1 MKVLSFGSL
10 NFDHVYQMDHFVMPK
25 ETTSSLSYSRGFGG
39 KGLNQ
44 SIALA
49 KSGLDVYHAGRV
61 GFDGQP
67 FIDYLQ
73 EYGVKVD
80 YLKKDEETA
89 TGHAIIQVSHSE
101 NCIIL
106 FGGANQLI
114 DEVQIDEVLTHFE
127 KGDLLLI
134 QNEISSLTYLIK
146 KAHEKGL
153 RIAFNTAPMD
163 EKVFSYPLDLIDIFV
178 VNEVEGKG
186 LANISSDNVEDVI
199 VGLQKTYPNK
209 EIILTVGSLGSYYI
223 CGETVMHQEAYRVDA
238 VDTTAAG
245 DTFTGFYL
253 ASILRGE
260 EVNTALRIAAK
271 ASSITVTKEGA
282 AKSIPTLEQVL
293 ESMKNV

>member
-89 TGHAIIQVSHSE
+89 TGHAIIQVCHSE

-114 DEVQIDEVLTHFE
+114 DEAQIDEVLTHFE
-127 KGDLLLI
+127 QGDLLLI
-134 QNEISSLTYLIK
+134 QNEISSLTYLIT

-199 VGLQKTYPNK
+199 VGLQKAYPNK

-260 EVNTALRIAAK
+260 EVTTALRIAAK

>member
-106 FGGANQLI
+106 YGGANQLI
-114 DEVQIDEVLTHFE
+114 DEAQIDEVLTHFE
-127 KGDLLLI
+127 QGDLLLI
-134 QNEISSLTYLIK
+134 QNEISSLTYLIT

-163 EKVFSYPLDLIDIFV
+163 EKIFGYPLDLIDIFV

-186 LANISSDNVEDVI
+186 LANVSSDQVEDVI
-199 VGLQKTYPNK
+199 AGLQKAYPSK
-209 EIILTVGSLGSYYI
+209 EIILTVGSQGSYYI
-223 CGETVMHQEAYRVDA
+223 SGDMVIHQDAYRVEA

-282 AKSIPTLEQVL
+282 AKSIPTLEQVV
-293 ESMKNV
+293 ENMKNV

>member
-134 QNEISSLTYLIK
+134 QNEISSLTYLIT

-186 LANISSDNVEDVI
+186 LANVSSNQVEDVI
-199 VGLQKTYPNK
+199 AGLQKAYPSK
-209 EIILTVGSLGSYYI
+209 EIILTVGSQGSYYI
-223 CGETVMHQEAYRVDA
+223 SGDMVIHQDAYRVEA

-260 EVNTALRIAAK
+260 TVGNALRIAAK

>member
-39 KGLNQ
+39 KALNQ

-106 FGGANQLI
+106 YGGANQLI
-114 DEVQIDEVLTHFE
+114 DEAQIDEVLTHFE

-134 QNEISSLTYLIK
+134 QNEISSLTYLIT

-163 EKVFSYPLDLIDIFV
+163 EKIFGYPLDLIDIFV

-186 LANISSDNVEDVI
+186 LANVSSNQVEDVI
-199 VGLQKTYPNK
+199 AGLQKAYPSK
-209 EIILTVGSLGSYYI
+209 EIILTVGSQGSYYI
-223 CGETVMHQEAYRVDA
+223 SGDMVIHQDAYRVEA

-260 EVNTALRIAAK
+260 TVGNALRIAAK

>member
-106 FGGANQLI
+106 YGGANQLI
-114 DEVQIDEVLTHFE
+114 DEAQIDEVLTHFE

-134 QNEISSLTYLIK
+134 QNEISSLTYLIT

-163 EKVFSYPLDLIDIFV
+163 ENVFSYPLDLIDIFV

-186 LANISSDNVEDVI
+186 LANVSSNQVEDVI
-199 VGLQKTYPNK
+199 AGLQKAYPSK
-209 EIILTVGSLGSYYI
+209 EIILTVGSQGSYYI
-223 CGETVMHQEAYRVDA
+223 SGDMVIHQDAYRVEA

-260 EVNTALRIAAK
+260 TVGNALRIAAK

-282 AKSIPTLEQVL
+282 AKSIPTLEQVV

>member
-61 GFDGQP
+61 GFDGHP

-106 FGGANQLI
+106 YGGANQLI

-134 QNEISSLTYLIK
+134 QNEISSLTYLIT

-163 EKVFSYPLDLIDIFV
+163 EKIFGYPLDLIDIFV

-186 LANISSDNVEDVI
+186 LANVSSDQVEDVI
-199 VGLQKTYPNK
+199 AGLQKAYPSK
-209 EIILTVGSLGSYYI
+209 EIILTVGSQGSYYI
-223 CGETVMHQEAYRVDA
+223 SGDMVIHQDAYRVEA

-260 EVNTALRIAAK
+260 TVGNALRIAAK

-282 AKSIPTLEQVL
+282 AKSIPTLEQVV

>member
-106 FGGANQLI
+106 YGGANQLI
-114 DEVQIDEVLTHFE
+114 DEAQIDEVLTHFE

-134 QNEISSLTYLIK
+134 QNEISSLTYLIT

-163 EKVFSYPLDLIDIFV
+163 EKIFGYPLDLIDIFV

-186 LANISSDNVEDVI
+186 LANVSSNQVEDVI
-199 VGLQKTYPNK
+199 AGLQKAYPSK
-209 EIILTVGSLGSYYI
+209 EIILTVGSQGSYYI
-223 CGETVMHQEAYRVDA
+223 SGDMVIHQDAYRVEA

-260 EVNTALRIAAK
+260 TVGNALRIAAK

-282 AKSIPTLEQVL
+282 AKSIPTLEKVL

>member
-106 FGGANQLI
+106 YGGANQLI
-114 DEVQIDEVLTHFE
+114 DEVQIDEVLTYFE

-134 QNEISSLTYLIK
+134 QNEISSLTYLIT

-163 EKVFSYPLDLIDIFV
+163 EKVFSYPLNLIDIFV

-223 CGETVMHQEAYRVDA
+223 CGETVMHQEAYRVEA

>member
-106 FGGANQLI
+106 YGGANQLI
-114 DEVQIDEVLTHFE
+114 DEAQIDEVLTHFE

-134 QNEISSLTYLIK
+134 QNEISSLTYLIT

-153 RIAFNTAPMD
+153 RIAFNTAPMY
-163 EKVFSYPLDLIDIFV
+163 EKIFGYPLDLIDIFV

-186 LANISSDNVEDVI
+186 LANVSSNQVEDVI
-199 VGLQKTYPNK
+199 AGLQKAYPSK
-209 EIILTVGSLGSYYI
+209 EIILTVGSQGSYYI
-223 CGETVMHQEAYRVDA
+223 SGDMVIHQDAYRVEA

-260 EVNTALRIAAK
+260 TVGNALRIAAK

-282 AKSIPTLEQVL
+282 AKSIPTLEQVV

>member
-80 YLKKDEETA
+80 YLKKDEEIA

-106 FGGANQLI
+106 YGGANQLI
-114 DEVQIDEVLTHFE
+114 DEAQIDEVLTHFE

-134 QNEISSLTYLIK
+134 QNEISSLTYLIT

-163 EKVFSYPLDLIDIFV
+163 EKIFSYPLDLIDIFV

-186 LANISSDNVEDVI
+186 LANVSSDQVEDVI
-199 VGLQKTYPNK
+199 AGLQKAYPSK
-209 EIILTVGSLGSYYI
+209 EIILTVGSQGSYYI
-223 CGETVMHQEAYRVDA
+223 SGDRVIHQDAYRVEA

-260 EVNTALRIAAK
+260 TVGNALRIAAK

-282 AKSIPTLEQVL
+282 AKSIPTLEQVV

>member
-106 FGGANQLI
+106 YGGANQLI
-114 DEVQIDEVLTHFE
+114 DEAQIDEVLAHFE

-134 QNEISSLTYLIK
+134 QNEISSLTYLIT

-163 EKVFSYPLDLIDIFV
+163 EKIFGYPLDLIDIFV

-186 LANISSDNVEDVI
+186 LANVSSDQVEDVI
-199 VGLQKTYPNK
+199 AGLQKAYPSK
-209 EIILTVGSLGSYYI
+209 EIILTVGSQGSYYI
-223 CGETVMHQEAYRVDA
+223 SGDRVIHQDAYRVEA

-260 EVNTALRIAAK
+260 TVSDALRIAAK

-282 AKSIPTLEQVL
+282 AKSIPTLEKVL

>member
-89 TGHAIIQVSHSE
+89 TGHAIIQISHSE

-106 FGGANQLI
+106 YGGVNQLI
-114 DEVQIDEVLTHFE
+114 DEAQIDEVLTHFE

-134 QNEISSLTYLIK
+134 QNEISSLTYLIS

-163 EKVFSYPLDLIDIFV
+163 EKIFGYPLELVDIFV
-178 VNEVEGKG
+178 VNEIEGKG
-186 LANISSDNVEDVI
+186 LANVSSDQVEDVI
-199 VGLQKTYPNK
+199 AGLQKAYPNK
-209 EIILTVGSLGSYYI
+209 DIILTAGSQGSYYI
-223 CGETVMHQEAYRVDA
+223 SGETVIHQEAYRVEA

-260 EVNTALRIAAK
+260 TISNALRIAAK

>member
-106 FGGANQLI
+106 YGGANQLI
-114 DEVQIDEVLTHFE
+114 DEAQIDEVLTHFE
-127 KGDLLLI
+127 QGDLLLI

-153 RIAFNTAPMD
+153 RIVFNTAPMD
-163 EKVFSYPLDLIDIFV
+163 EKIFSYPLDLIDIFV

-186 LANISSDNVEDVI
+186 LANVSSDQVEDVI
-199 VGLQKTYPNK
+199 AGLQKAYPSK
-209 EIILTVGSLGSYYI
+209 EIILTVGSQGSYYI
-223 CGETVMHQEAYRVDA
+223 SGDMVIHQDAYRVEA

-260 EVNTALRIAAK
+260 TVSDALRIAAK

-282 AKSIPTLEQVL
+282 AKSIPTLEQVV

>member
-106 FGGANQLI
+106 YGGANQLI
-114 DEVQIDEVLTHFE
+114 DEAQIDEVLTHFE
-127 KGDLLLI
+127 QGDLLLI

-153 RIAFNTAPMD
+153 RIVFNTAPMD
-163 EKVFSYPLDLIDIFV
+163 EKIFSYPLDLIDIFV

-186 LANISSDNVEDVI
+186 LANVSSDQVEDVI
-199 VGLQKTYPNK
+199 AGLQKAYPNK
-209 EIILTVGSLGSYYI
+209 EIILTVGSQGSYYI
-223 CGETVMHQEAYRVDA
+223 SGAMVIHQEAYRVEA

-260 EVNTALRIAAK
+260 TVSDALRIAAK

>member
-25 ETTSSLSYSRGFGG
+25 ETTSSLSYNRGFGG

-106 FGGANQLI
+106 YGGANQMI
-114 DEVQIDEVLTHFE
+114 DESQIDEVLTHFE
-127 KGDLLLI
+127 QGDLLLI
-134 QNEISSLTYLIK
+134 QNEISSLTYLIT
-146 KAHEKGL
+146 KAHKKGL

-163 EKVFSYPLDLIDIFV
+163 EKIFSYPLDLIDIFV

-186 LANISSDNVEDVI
+186 LANVSSDQVEDVI
-199 VGLQKTYPNK
+199 VGLQKAYPNK

-223 CGETVMHQEAYRVDA
+223 CGETVIHQEAYRVEA

>member
-80 YLKKDEETA
+80 YLKKDEEIA

-106 FGGANQLI
+106 YGGANQMI
-114 DEVQIDEVLTHFE
+114 DEAQIDEVLTHFE

-134 QNEISSLTYLIK
+134 QNEISSLTYLIT

-186 LANISSDNVEDVI
+186 LANVSSDQVEDVI
-199 VGLQKTYPNK
+199 AGLQKAYPSK
-209 EIILTVGSLGSYYI
+209 EIILTVGSQGSYYI
-223 CGETVMHQEAYRVDA
+223 SGDMVIHQDAYRVEA

>member
-1 MKVLSFGSL
+1 M
-10 NFDHVYQMDHFVMPK
+10 
-25 ETTSSLSYSRGFGG
+25 
-39 KGLNQ
+39 
-44 SIALA
+44 
-49 KSGLDVYHAGRV
+49 
-61 GFDGQP
+61 
-67 FIDYLQ
+67 
-73 EYGVKVD
+73 
-80 YLKKDEETA
+80 
-89 TGHAIIQVSHSE
+89 SHSE

-106 FGGANQLI
+106 YGGANQLI
-114 DEVQIDEVLTHFE
+114 DEAQIDEVLTHFE

-134 QNEISSLTYLIK
+134 QNEISSLTYLIT

-186 LANISSDNVEDVI
+186 LANVSSNRVEDVI
-199 VGLQKTYPNK
+199 AGLQKAYPNK

-223 CGETVMHQEAYRVDA
+223 YGETVIHQEAYRVEA

-260 EVNTALRIAAK
+260 KVNNALRIAAK

>member
-106 FGGANQLI
+106 YGGANQLI
-114 DEVQIDEVLTHFE
+114 DEAQIDEVLTHFE

-134 QNEISSLTYLIK
+134 QNEISSLTYLIT
-146 KAHEKGL
+146 KAHEKDL

-163 EKVFSYPLDLIDIFV
+163 EKIFSYPLDLIDIFV

-186 LANISSDNVEDVI
+186 LANVSSDQVEDVI
-199 VGLQKTYPNK
+199 AGLQKAYPNK
-209 EIILTVGSLGSYYI
+209 EIILTVGSQGSYYI
-223 CGETVMHQEAYRVDA
+223 SGETVIHQEAYRVEA

-293 ESMKNV
+293 ENMKNV

>member
-10 NFDHVYQMDHFVMPK
+10 NFDYVYQMDHFVMPK

-80 YLKKDEETA
+80 YLKRDEETA

-106 FGGANQLI
+106 YGGANQLI
-114 DEVQIDEVLTHFE
+114 DEAQIDEVLTHFE

-134 QNEISSLTYLIK
+134 QNEISSLTYLIT

-186 LANISSDNVEDVI
+186 LANVSSDQVEDVI
-199 VGLQKTYPNK
+199 AGLQKAYPSK
-209 EIILTVGSLGSYYI
+209 EIILTVGSQGSYYI
-223 CGETVMHQEAYRVDA
+223 SGDMVIHQDAYRVEA

-260 EVNTALRIAAK
+260 TVSNALRIAAK

>member
-106 FGGANQLI
+106 YGGANQLI
-114 DEVQIDEVLTHFE
+114 DEAQIDEVLTHFE

-134 QNEISSLTYLIK
+134 QNEISSLTYLIT

-223 CGETVMHQEAYRVDA
+223 CGETVMYQEAYRVEA

>member
-106 FGGANQLI
+106 YGGANQLI
-114 DEVQIDEVLTHFE
+114 DEAQIDEVLTHFE
-127 KGDLLLI
+127 QGDLLLI
-134 QNEISSLTYLIK
+134 QNEISSLTYLIT

-186 LANISSDNVEDVI
+186 LANVSSDQVEDVI
-199 VGLQKTYPNK
+199 AGLQKAYPNK

-223 CGETVMHQEAYRVDA
+223 CGETVIHQSAYRVDA

>member
-106 FGGANQLI
+106 YGGANQLI
-114 DEVQIDEVLTHFE
+114 DEAQIDEVLTHFE

-134 QNEISSLTYLIK
+134 QNEISSLTYLIT

-163 EKVFSYPLDLIDIFV
+163 EKVFGYPLDLIDIFV

-199 VGLQKTYPNK
+199 VGLQKAYPNK
-209 EIILTVGSLGSYYI
+209 EIILTVGSQGSYYI
-223 CGETVMHQEAYRVDA
+223 SGEAVIHQEAYRVES
-238 VDTTAAG
+238 VDTTAVG

-260 EVNTALRIAAK
+260 TVSNALRIAAK

>member
-1 MKVLSFGSL
+1 M
-10 NFDHVYQMDHFVMPK
+10 
-25 ETTSSLSYSRGFGG
+25 
-39 KGLNQ
+39 
-44 SIALA
+44 
-49 KSGLDVYHAGRV
+49 
-61 GFDGQP
+61 
-67 FIDYLQ
+67 
-73 EYGVKVD
+73 
-80 YLKKDEETA
+80 
-89 TGHAIIQVSHSE
+89 SHSE

-106 FGGANQLI
+106 YGGANQLI
-114 DEVQIDEVLTHFE
+114 DEAQIDEVLTHFE

-134 QNEISSLTYLIK
+134 QNEISSLTYIIT

-186 LANISSDNVEDVI
+186 LANVSSNRVEDVI
-199 VGLQKTYPNK
+199 AGLQKAYPNE
-209 EIILTVGSLGSYYI
+209 EIILTVGSLGSYSI
-223 CGETVMHQEAYRVDA
+223 CGETVIHQEAYRVEA

-260 EVNTALRIAAK
+260 KVNNALRIAAK

-282 AKSIPTLEQVL
+282 AKSIPTLEQVV

>member
-67 FIDYLQ
+67 FIDYLK

-106 FGGANQLI
+106 YGGANQLI
-114 DEVQIDEVLTHFE
+114 DEAQIDEVLTHFE
-127 KGDLLLI
+127 QGDLLLI

-153 RIAFNTAPMD
+153 RIVFNTAPMD
-163 EKVFSYPLDLIDIFV
+163 EKIFSYPLDLIDIFV

-186 LANISSDNVEDVI
+186 LANVSSDQVEDVI
-199 VGLQKTYPNK
+199 MGLQKAYPNK

-223 CGETVMHQEAYRVDA
+223 HGETVIHQEAYRVEA

-282 AKSIPTLEQVL
+282 AKSIPTLEQVV

>member
-10 NFDHVYQMDHFVMPK
+10 NFDHVYQMDHFVMLK

-114 DEVQIDEVLTHFE
+114 DEAQIDEVLTHFE

-134 QNEISSLTYLIK
+134 QNEISSLTYLIT

-199 VGLQKTYPNK
+199 VGLRKAYPNK

-223 CGETVMHQEAYRVDA
+223 CGETVIHQEAYRVDA

-253 ASILRGE
+253 ASILSGE

>member
-80 YLKKDEETA
+80 YLKKDEKTA

-106 FGGANQLI
+106 YGGANQMI
-114 DEVQIDEVLTHFE
+114 DEAQIDEVLTHFE

-134 QNEISSLTYLIK
+134 QNEISSLTYLIT
-146 KAHEKGL
+146 KAHKKGL

-163 EKVFSYPLDLIDIFV
+163 EKIFSYPLDLIDIFV

-186 LANISSDNVEDVI
+186 LANVSSDQVEDVI
-199 VGLQKTYPNK
+199 VGLQKAYPNK

-223 CGETVMHQEAYRVDA
+223 SGETYQ
-238 VDTTAAG
+238 
-245 DTFTGFYL
+245 TFF
-253 ASILRGE
+253 
-260 EVNTALRIAAK
+260 
-271 ASSITVTKEGA
+271 SS
-282 AKSIPTLEQVL
+282 L
-293 ESMKNV
+293 

>member
-106 FGGANQLI
+106 YGGANQLI
-114 DEVQIDEVLTHFE
+114 DEAQIDEVLTHFE
-127 KGDLLLI
+127 QGDLLLI

-153 RIAFNTAPMD
+153 RIVFNTAPMD
-163 EKVFSYPLDLIDIFV
+163 EKIFSYPLDLIDIFV

-186 LANISSDNVEDVI
+186 LANVSSDQVEDVI
-199 VGLQKTYPNK
+199 MGLQKAYPNK

-223 CGETVMHQEAYRVDA
+223 QGETVIHQEAYRVEA

-282 AKSIPTLEQVL
+282 AKSIPTLEQVV

>member
-61 GFDGQP
+61 GFDGQL

-106 FGGANQLI
+106 YGGANQLI
-114 DEVQIDEVLTHFE
+114 DEAQIDEVLTHFE

-134 QNEISSLTYLIK
+134 QNEISSLAYLIT

-163 EKVFSYPLDLIDIFV
+163 EKILGYPLDLIDIFV

-186 LANISSDNVEDVI
+186 LANVSSNQVEDVI
-199 VGLQKTYPNK
+199 AGLQKAYPSK
-209 EIILTVGSLGSYYI
+209 EIILTVGSQGSYYI
-223 CGETVMHQEAYRVDA
+223 SGDMVIHQDAYRVEA

-260 EVNTALRIAAK
+260 TVGNALRIAAK

-282 AKSIPTLEQVL
+282 AKSIPTLEQVV

>member
-106 FGGANQLI
+106 YGGANQLI
-114 DEVQIDEVLTHFE
+114 DEAQIDEVLTHFE
-127 KGDLLLI
+127 QGDLLLI
-134 QNEISSLTYLIK
+134 QNEISSLTYLIT

-186 LANISSDNVEDVI
+186 LANVSSNRVEDVI
-199 VGLQKTYPNK
+199 AGLQKTYPNK

-223 CGETVMHQEAYRVDA
+223 FGETVIHQEAYRVDA